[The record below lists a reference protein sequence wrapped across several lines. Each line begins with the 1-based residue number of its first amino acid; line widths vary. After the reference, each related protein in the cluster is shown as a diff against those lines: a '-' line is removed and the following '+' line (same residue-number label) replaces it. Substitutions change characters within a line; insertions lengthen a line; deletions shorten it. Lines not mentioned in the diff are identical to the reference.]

1 MWNLRF
7 QLPFAPRPQGS
18 DAADPIDPEFE
29 GLIAQALAETRAP
42 DSLRARVAE
51 TCRAGLQTR
60 GRNGG
65 LQMPLGKL
73 GYAIAAGTALLVV
86 APFLTGRNRG
96 GAAYAAA
103 PTPGQLAIVDG
114 NGNPSALCP
123 LQHTDVQANVK
134 GYVARVTV
142 EQRFHNPSNSPVEA
156 VYTFPLPEDAAV
168 DDMTIKVGDRIVVG
182 EIKRREEARE
192 IYERAR
198 DAGQTAALLDQER
211 PNIFTQSVANL
222 MPGTDIVVHISY
234 VNLLKYDDGG
244 YELVYPMVVGPR
256 FIPGS
261 GGYQAP
267 GLRGDPSPARQV
279 EPNPGTT
286 AVVTD
291 AGKITPPI
299 TPPNTRAGHDISV
312 TVNVDAGLPIEGLK
326 STLHAVDVERPEA
339 GRAVVRLKDQRSIPN
354 KDFILRY
361 TVAGKEIRSA
371 VLTDQSADGSGYF
384 TLMVQPPAQE
394 AVAKPDSRELV
405 FVIDQT
411 GSQSGWPIQKAK
423 ETMRYL
429 IRNMNPDDS
438 FQLLGFN
445 TEVYPCFQA
454 PVHNTPENVARALR
468 FLDPLEAEGGTDILK
483 AVEYALAI
491 PPETG
496 RRRLICYLTDG
507 YVGDDMQVIDY
518 VKKHGERAYMFPFG
532 IGDSVNRFLLEGMAR
547 EGQGSAEFVTLQ
559 SSAEEAAA
567 RFYRRVA
574 RPLVTHLR
582 VDWNG
587 LPIQDVL
594 PSRIPDLF
602 VDGRPVILK
611 GRYTSAA
618 EGDLVLRGELDGRP
632 WSHSMHVIL
641 PAERVENSP
650 LPTLWARE
658 KIETLQSSDYLGAQT
673 GNPNEEIKQQIIG
686 LALDYRLMSQYTSFV
701 AVEQRVVNVGG
712 KQRTVD
718 VPVEMPEGVSYK
730 GIFGEAGT
738 GDEIEE
744 LAKRSSAPSDWIET
758 ANPTGGAN
766 MPGALPT
773 QVSEP
778 TPINGLRGG
787 DTYGDPSENVK
798 LITPVAPAAGLQ
810 QLERKKRLP
819 VALPLG
825 ENSHPAPGA
834 PPVLSP
840 EQKPLPLSRP
850 MPRASRV
857 NPFTETS
864 EKKDVIAA
872 IPAPASPALPSVT
885 FDPRQAGPVTQ
896 RPSRQPTGIVDRD
909 GRYLAPSMSTR
920 SEARRSLNAFDSEP
934 ASVDQ
939 PRGVSDPKL
948 KLAPAL
954 RLLASGNPVKQPVGE
969 MPEVRNGRVEVQLW
983 LSRLP
988 KDGLAKLK
996 ALGFDLA
1003 AELTPGKLLLGT
1015 VPVEKL
1021 KALVALD
1028 WVRRVEPPKYR

>member
-29 GLIAQALAETRAP
+29 QLVAQSLCETRAP
-42 DSLRARVAE
+42 DALRARVAE
-51 TCRAGLQTR
+51 ACRTGLEARGTTR
-60 GRNGG
+60 R

-73 GYAIAAGTALLVV
+73 GYAVAAGTVLLVV
-86 APFLTGRNRG
+86 APFLSGRNRG
-96 GAAYAAA
+96 GAAFAEPA
-103 PTPGQLAIVDG
+103 PTPGQLAVVDG
-114 NGNPSALCP
+114 KGNPTALCP
-123 LQHTDVQANVK
+123 LKHTDVHADVK

-142 EQRFHNPSNSPVEA
+142 EQRFHNPSSSPVEA

-168 DDMTIKVGDRIVVG
+168 DDMTIRVGDRLVVG
-182 EIKRREEARE
+182 QIKRREEARQ
-192 IYERAR
+192 IYEAAR

-211 PNIFTQSVANL
+211 PKVFTQSVANL
-222 MPGTDIVVHISY
+222 MPGTDVVVHISY

-279 EPNPGTT
+279 EPNPGTN

-291 AGKITPPI
+291 ADKITPPI

-312 TVNVDAGLPIEGLK
+312 TVSVDAGLPIEGLT
-326 STLHAVDVERPEA
+326 STLHAVDVERQGA
-339 GRAVVRLKDQRSIPN
+339 DRAIVRLKDQNSIPN

-371 VLTDQSADGSGYF
+371 VLADQAADGSGYF
-384 TLMVQPPAQE
+384 TLMVQPPAE
-394 AVAKPDSRELV
+394 AAVAKPDTRELV

-491 PPETG
+491 PPEAG

-507 YVGDDMQVIDY
+507 YVGDDMQVVDY

-532 IGDSVNRFLLEGMAR
+532 IGDSVNRFLLEGMAKA
-547 EGQGSAEFVTLQ
+547 GQGSAEFVTLQ
-559 SSAEEAAA
+559 SSAEQAAA

-582 VDWNG
+582 VEWNG
-587 LPIQDVL
+587 LPVQDVL
-594 PSRIPDLF
+594 PSQIPDLF

-611 GRYTSAA
+611 GRYTRAA

-632 WSHSMHVIL
+632 WSHTMHVTL
-641 PAERVENSP
+641 PARRVENSP

-673 GNPNEEIKQQIIG
+673 GNPNEEITRQIIG

-718 VPVEMPEGVSYK
+718 VPVEMPEGVDYQ
-730 GIFGEAGT
+730 GVFGEGGKEADGRIIAEQPSGAVAT
-738 GDEIEE
+738 DGFS
-744 LAKRSSAPSDWIET
+744 SSADGT
-758 ANPTGGAN
+758 NLVNT
-766 MPGALPT
+766 PGAIPAP
-773 QVSEP
+773 V
-778 TPINGLRGG
+778 I
-787 DTYGDPSENVK
+787 GDPKPRNEQRYGNTTALDAPPQATSSRR
-798 LITPVAPAAGLQ
+798 PAPAPMQ
-810 QLERKKRLP
+810 NLERRKQ
-819 VALPLG
+819 LPLSG
-825 ENSHPAPGA
+825 MLDTSKSDYQVYPEPAA
-834 PPVLSP
+834 PPVLLP
-840 EQKPLPLSRP
+840 APKPAAAQRLKL
-850 MPRASRV
+850 RAPQR
-857 NPFTETS
+857 NPFTET
-864 EKKDVIAA
+864 EEVNGVIRSL
-872 IPAPASPALPSVT
+872 PAMPSGNKS
-885 FDPRQAGPVTQ
+885 GPV
-896 RPSRQPTGIVDRD
+896 SAVVDRD
-909 GRYLAPSMSTR
+909 GRSLPPLAS
-920 SEARRSLNAFDSEP
+920 
-934 ASVDQ
+934 
-939 PRGVSDPKL
+939 
-948 KLAPAL
+948 KLAPGLQAL
-954 RLLASGNPVKQPVGE
+954 ALGVRTKVAANGAV
-969 MPEVRNGRVEVQLW
+969 EVRNGRVEVQLW
-983 LSRLP
+983 LSQLP

-1015 VPVEKL
+1015 VLVEKL
-1021 KALVALD
+1021 QALAALD